1 MRIKQFK
8 AKNMTTALRLIKDEL
23 GSDAVILSAK
33 SLRQGKGFFGSLKY
47 AGVEVTAAI
56 DNQGV
61 QRIRSENVR
70 LGNSDLNGDALRLK
84 DRYRSARE
92 SGQPITSEEI
102 EQKNRFKPL
111 AILQGPTDEKHKIL
125 SSLYYKLLAQD
136 VDREVASNIIDEIKE
151 KQIASWN
158 LSKKTIKSNLKSI
171 FYEMGVRIDRT
182 GLFVGKPAIAVF
194 VGGAGVGKTTTIAK
208 LAAMY
213 SRKHKR
219 NVALITL
226 DNYGITGIKTLKRYA
241 QIIGIPLEP
250 AVNIA
255 GLRKSIKKFQDY
267 DLILVDTP
275 GINHHNR
282 NLIRE
287 FGAFFSKLSDLQ
299 IHLVMTATTK
309 EKDLTGTV
317 AAFKELNINR
327 VLITK
332 IDESSTYGNLIN
344 LLIKTNI
351 QLSYICSGRRVPN
364 DIEPGS
370 VEKIINLLV
379 ESNDS
384 NIGRTPTVS
393 FNPESQ
399 AAGLNDLPSIETY
412 FVANQNSDIYHCC
425 DCKWTK
431 KIKPNNIIRFS
442 SAKDA
447 NAKNYMPCSNCNPD
461 RLMDMRYNIQTTD
474 KVQLSK
480 Y

>member
-1 MRIKQFK
+1 
-8 AKNMTTALRLIKDEL
+8 L
-23 GSDAVILSAK
+23 V
-33 SLRQGKGFFGSLKY
+33 
-47 AGVEVTAAI
+47 
-56 DNQGV
+56 
-61 QRIRSENVR
+61 
-70 LGNSDLNGDALRLK
+70 
-84 DRYRSARE
+84 
-92 SGQPITSEEI
+92 
-102 EQKNRFKPL
+102 
-111 AILQGPTDEKHKIL
+111 
-125 SSLYYKLLAQD
+125 QD
-136 VDREVASNIIDEIKE
+136 VDREVASNIIDYIKE
-151 KQIASWN
+151 MQIASWN
-158 LSKKTIKSNLKSI
+158 LSKKTIKSHLKSI

-213 SRKHKR
+213 SKKHKR
-219 NVALITL
+219 NIALITL
-226 DNYGITGIKTLKRYA
+226 DNYGIAGIKTLKRYA
-241 QIIGIPLEP
+241 QIIGIPLEA
-250 AVNIA
+250 AVNVA
-255 GLRKSIKKFQDY
+255 GLRKSIKKFQDN

-282 NLIRE
+282 ALIRE
-287 FGAFFSKLSDLQ
+287 FGAFFNKLSDLQ
-299 IHLVMTATTK
+299 IHLVMNATTK
-309 EKDLTGTV
+309 EKDLTATV

-379 ESNDS
+379 ESNDF
-384 NIGRTPTVS
+384 NIGWTPTLS

-399 AAGLNDLPSIETY
+399 PAELNDMPSIETY

-447 NAKNYMPCSNCNPD
+447 NAKNYKPCSNCNPD